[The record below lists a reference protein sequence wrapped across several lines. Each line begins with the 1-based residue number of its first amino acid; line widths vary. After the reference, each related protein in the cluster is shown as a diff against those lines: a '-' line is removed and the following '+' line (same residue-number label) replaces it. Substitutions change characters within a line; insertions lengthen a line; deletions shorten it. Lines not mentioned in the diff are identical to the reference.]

1 MDRRQKK
8 MDSKRIARYPTAIN
22 NYSNLDLG
30 IVQSTSQQ
38 ASTDIRSAV
47 ETTIQSAPYNI
58 TAGQIVSALNI
69 ANPWFLPWAVLRL
82 INVNTSRN
90 ALIAIG
96 TYIKTQ
102 LRYQEFDTVRLAVA
116 ESLQKVAV
124 QAKRSVI
131 YGLLTTDTA
140 AEATDLS
147 GPNNIGP
154 ALGVNLIEMA
164 HWDSNNP
171 PTTYSASASNSES
184 KSSMQLGN
192 PLTLKFAIIKCI
204 TQNAT
209 EVNSLHTKIQNRLT
223 IDQKIPIGNIVN
235 HEVTR
240 IDQLAYKCSQAAA
253 ATPKPHV
260 IIVCGGQIETGAEQE
275 PGHVF
280 DLQQMSVARLL
291 QEQMIALDVPIVNAI
306 MSEETKA
313 DISGTDPSAFLNTG
327 LPNTLAD
334 YSISIGL
341 YNQANPV

>member
-1 MDRRQKK
+1 MDHIQKQ

-38 ASTDIRSAV
+38 ASTDIRSAL
-47 ETTIQSAPYNI
+47 ETTIESAPYNI
-58 TAGQIVSALNI
+58 TASQIVSALNI
-69 ANPWFLPWAVLRL
+69 PNPWFLPWAVLRL

-102 LRYQEFDTVRLAVA
+102 LRCQEFDTVRLAVA

-124 QAKRSVI
+124 QAKRSVV
-131 YGLLTTDTA
+131 YGLLTTTTA
-140 AEATDLS
+140 AQATDLS

-154 ALGVNLIEMA
+154 TLGVNLIEMA

-171 PTTYSASASNSES
+171 PTTYSASASKSES
-184 KSSMQLGN
+184 KSSMQLNN

-204 TQNAT
+204 TQNST
-209 EVNSLHTKIQNRLT
+209 EVNSLSTKILNRLT
-223 IDQKIPIGNIVN
+223 IDQNIPIGNIVN
-235 HEVTR
+235 YEVTR
-240 IDQLAYKCSQAAA
+240 IDQLAYKCSHAAA

-260 IIVCGGQIETGAEQE
+260 IIVCGGQIQTGTEKE
-275 PGHVF
+275 PGHIF

-313 DISGTDPSAFLNTG
+313 DISGTDPTAFLNTG